1 MIEIPEATNEL
12 NYMQRK
18 TKNIQLSMHSFS
30 NSKIQFSWNIRVY
43 YVNFIYSCM
52 RVNVKYDTK
61 FQYMYIDTTIFTF

>member
-1 MIEIPEATNEL
+1 MEIPEATNEL
-12 NYMQRK
+12 NYMQQK
-18 TKNIQLSMHSFS
+18 TKNIKLSMHSFS

-61 FQYMYIDTTIFTF
+61 FQYMYIYTTIFTF